1 MNWANATLKVIW
13 ALFVDDAAFAALVVG
28 WLALTGLFAR
38 VGLNSSLDGALLFCG
53 LGLILV
59 HGALRK
65 ARSR

>member
-1 MNWANATLKVIW
+1 MSWVNATLKAIW

-59 HGALRK
+59 HGAMRK
-65 ARSR
+65 TRSR

>member
-1 MNWANATLKVIW
+1 MNWASATIKVIW

-38 VGLNSSLDGALLFCG
+38 VGLNSSLGGALLFGG

-59 HGALRK
+59 HGALRRT
-65 ARSR
+65 RSH